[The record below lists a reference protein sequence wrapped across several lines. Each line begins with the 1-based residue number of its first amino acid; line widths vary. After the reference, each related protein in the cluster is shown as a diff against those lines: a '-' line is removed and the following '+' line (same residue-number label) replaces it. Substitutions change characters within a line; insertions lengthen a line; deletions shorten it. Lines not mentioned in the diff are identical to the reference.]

1 MSRQPSARRCEV
13 FLPYGGNGTGYLLR
27 KQVAFARVAPH
38 DRGPTRG
45 VRNALDQR
53 SRLLSLRD
61 VASQINSGGDLATVL
76 HQLIAAA
83 CRHAD
88 WALGS
93 IMGIDAAHGYAHVIV
108 RHDPTLIHRAL
119 PDRWELAN
127 SPSLIALQRNQPVY
141 IRDARESVEFPGYR
155 KEAFERDYRTVLVMP
170 MNCADA
176 EGRPM
181 VLSVIARAVTEVTED
196 DLAFLGT
203 IIHLGAIAVEKQH
216 RLAAEKRAAERL
228 DRALTA
234 HTSLL
239 ENVLSD
245 GSVSSLAAMV
255 GRLLPNPLV
264 VVDFTVNQVIAGRSP
279 LAADF
284 DDAAWAAAAPTVFA
298 RPLIRAAREAVE
310 RGRTETA
317 PIFLEDGSRRLR
329 VSARTEP
336 LTVDR
341 QLVGALVIFPSAAA
355 EGELDQLMLDSAKFA
370 LSVQMMRSFL
380 RFRFET
386 RTQSELFFEIVERR
400 WRDAADIGQRAAR
413 LGLDL
418 SAPQQMIVVD
428 FPDRAK
434 AFGGGSVD
442 VEHTLSRILQ
452 QAAVEAGLVAID
464 GGVVCLMAHDASPRQ
479 ERTTKLM
486 RRMAEELGRYLGEA
500 PIVVAGSR
508 CSGLDDY
515 AAAWE
520 RCSRMIRI
528 GRSFGLTGAL
538 STQDFGP
545 LPMLV
550 SAADVGDV
558 RSFVRDSVGAIA
570 EHDRENGTPYLETL
584 SAYLEEGCRSQACAD
599 RLGLH
604 VTTLRYRLTRIRELF
619 GIDVETPERR
629 FSVELALRLHGVID
643 NHAFGGGRSCE
654 P

>member
-1 MSRQPSARRCEV
+1 MRSALSQKSRI
-13 FLPYGGNGTGYLLR
+13 
-27 KQVAFARVAPH
+27 
-38 DRGPTRG
+38 
-45 VRNALDQR
+45 
-53 SRLLSLRD
+53 LSLRD
-61 VASQINSGGDLATVL
+61 VASQINSGGDLTTVL
-76 HQLIAAA
+76 QHLIAAA
-83 CRHAD
+83 CRHAN

-93 IMGIDAAHGYAHVIV
+93 IMSIDAAHGYAYVIV
-108 RHDPTLIHRAL
+108 RHDPTLIHRDL

-127 SPSLIALQRNQPVY
+127 SPSLIALQRNEPVY
-141 IRDARESVEFPGYR
+141 IRDARESAEFPGYR

-176 EGRPM
+176 QGRPM
-181 VLSVIARAVTEVTED
+181 VLSVIARTVTEVTED

-203 IIHLGAIAVEKQH
+203 IIHLGALAVEKEH
-216 RLAAEKRAAERL
+216 RLTAEKRAAERL

-239 ENVLSD
+239 EHVLSD

-279 LAADF
+279 LPADF
-284 DDAAWAAAAPTVFA
+284 DDAAWQAAAPTAFA
-298 RPLIRAAREAVE
+298 RVLTRAARDAVE
-310 RGRTETA
+310 RGSTETA
-317 PIFLEDGSRRLR
+317 PIFIEDGARRLR
-329 VSARTEP
+329 VSARVEP

-341 QLVGALVIFPSAAA
+341 QLVGALVIFPSAA
-355 EGELDQLMLDSAKFA
+355 EGELDQLMLDSARFA

-400 WRDAADIGQRAAR
+400 WRDAADVSQRAAR
-413 LGLDL
+413 LGLDFSL
-418 SAPQQMIVVD
+418 PQQMIVVD
-428 FPDRAK
+428 FPERTK

-442 VEHTLSRILQ
+442 VEHTLSRIMQ
-452 QAAVEAGLVAID
+452 QASAEARLVAIE
-464 GGVVCLMAHDASPRQ
+464 GGVVCLVPHEAGRRQ

-486 RRMAEELGRYLGEA
+486 RRIAEDLGRYFDEA
-500 PIVVAGSR
+500 PIVVAGDR
-508 CSGLDDY
+508 CDGLDDY
-515 AAAWE
+515 PGAWE

-558 RSFVRDSVGAIA
+558 RSFVRDSIGAIA

-584 SAYLEEGCRSQACAD
+584 SVYLEEGCRSQACAD

-604 VTTLRYRLTRIRELF
+604 VTTLRYRLARIQELF

-629 FSVELALRLHGVID
+629 FSVELALRLHSVID
-643 NHAFGGGRSCE
+643 NRAFGER
-654 P
+654 

>member
-1 MSRQPSARRCEV
+1 MQ
-13 FLPYGGNGTGYLLR
+13 LLR
-27 KQVAFARVAPH
+27 KAVDLPGRGAHYAARQGGE
-38 DRGPTRG
+38 RGG
-45 VRNALDQR
+45 LDQI
-53 SRLLSLRD
+53 SRILSLRD

-76 HQLIAAA
+76 QHLIAAA

-93 IMGIDAAHGYAHVIV
+93 IMSIDAAHGFAHVIV
-108 RHDPTLIHRAL
+108 RHDPTLIHRDL
-119 PDRWELAN
+119 PDRWELAT
-127 SPSLIALQRNQPVY
+127 SPSLIALQRNEPVY
-141 IRDARESVEFPGYR
+141 IRDARETVEFPGYR
-155 KEAFERDYRTVLVMP
+155 NEAFERDYRTVLVMP

-181 VLSVIARAVTEVTED
+181 VLSVIARTVTEVTDD

-216 RLAAEKRAAERL
+216 RLAAERLASARL

-239 ENVLSD
+239 EHVLSD

-255 GRLLPNPLV
+255 GRLLPDPLV
-264 VVDFTVNQVIAGRSP
+264 VVDFTANQVIAGRSP
-279 LAADF
+279 LAGDF
-284 DDAAWAAAAPTVFA
+284 DDAAWQEAASTVLA
-298 RPLIRAAREAVE
+298 RALAKAARDAVE
-310 RGRTETA
+310 RGSTDTA
-317 PIFLEDGSRRLR
+317 AIFLNDGNRQLR
-329 VSARTEP
+329 VSARVES

-341 QLVGALVIFPSAAA
+341 QLVGALMIFPASSAS
-355 EGELDQLMLDSAKFA
+355 GERDQLMLDSAKFA

-386 RTQSELFFEIVERR
+386 RTQSELFFEVVERR
-400 WRDAADIGQRAAR
+400 WRNAGDVTQRAAR
-413 LGLDL
+413 LGLDFG
-418 SAPQQMIVVD
+418 APQQMIVVD
-428 FPDRAK
+428 FPEKAK

-442 VEHTLSRILQ
+442 VEHTLSRIMQ
-452 QAAVEAGLVAID
+452 QASVQAGLVAIE
-464 GGVVCLMAHDASPRQ
+464 GGVVCLVPHEAGGRQ
-479 ERTTKLM
+479 ERRMKLM
-486 RRMAEELGRYLGEA
+486 RRIADELARYFDEA
-500 PIVVAGSR
+500 PIVVAGSL
-508 CSGLDDY
+508 CAALEDY
-515 AAAWE
+515 PAAWD

-558 RSFVRDSVGAIA
+558 RSFVSESIGAIA
-570 EHDRENGTPYLETL
+570 EHDRENGTPYLATL
-584 SAYLEEGCRSQACAD
+584 SAFLEEGCRGQACAD

-604 VTTLRYRLTRIRELF
+604 VTTLRYRLARMQELF

-629 FSVELALRLHGVID
+629 FSVELAIRLHGVID
-643 NHAFGGGRSCE
+643 NRLTGDR
-654 P
+654 